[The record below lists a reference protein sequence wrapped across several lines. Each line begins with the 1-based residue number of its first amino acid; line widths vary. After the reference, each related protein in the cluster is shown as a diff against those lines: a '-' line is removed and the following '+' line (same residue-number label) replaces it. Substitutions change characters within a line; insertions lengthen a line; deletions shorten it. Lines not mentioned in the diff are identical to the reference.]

1 MKGGLMKHARKDYN
15 DLAAL
20 DRKIPKDEPVFLIR
34 GQDLLAPGVL
44 RHYADEAKRAGVDPR
59 IARSVRAQAK
69 RMEAWRKHKLPD
81 LP

>member
-1 MKGGLMKHARKDYN
+1 MKHARKDYN

-44 RHYADEAKRAGVDPR
+44 RYYADEAKRAHVDPR
-59 IARSVRAQAK
+59 IARSVRDQAK
-69 RMEAWRKHKLPD
+69 KMEAWHKHKLPD